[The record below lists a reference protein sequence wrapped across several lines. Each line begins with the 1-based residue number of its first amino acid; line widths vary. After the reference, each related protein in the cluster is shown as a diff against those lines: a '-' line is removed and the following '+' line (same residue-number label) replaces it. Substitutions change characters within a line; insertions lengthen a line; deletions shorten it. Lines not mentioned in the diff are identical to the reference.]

1 MRYGFWFDHFGWVIV
16 IVLVV
21 FGCISF
27 LAFQGADRGGYSP
40 AFPHSHE
47 HTHEELG

>member
-21 FGCISF
+21 FGLMGL
-27 LAFQGADRGGYSP
+27 LAWQGAELEGEPPISRT
-40 AFPHSHE
+40 
-47 HTHEELG
+47 HTHEGLK